1 MMGRMICKYLVEA
14 AALECG
20 VSVAEIVGR
29 NRRAKSVYPRRLIY
43 FATPEIGISISEM
56 ARYLDRDHSTISKTI
71 HLKRITEAERRK
83 IEAIKLTAQML
94 ANQHQRRLKD
104 AFSMGVAA

>member
-1 MMGRMICKYLVEA
+1 MGRMICKYLVEA

-20 VSVAEIVGR
+20 VPVEEIVGR
-29 NRRAKSVYPRRLIY
+29 NRRARSVYPRRLIY
-43 FATPEIGISISEM
+43 FATPEVGISLNEM
-56 ARYLDRDHSTISKTI
+56 ARYLDRDHSTLSKTI
-71 HLKRITEAERRK
+71 HLKRLTDAERQK

-94 ANQHQRRLKD
+94 ACEYQRRLKN

>member
-1 MMGRMICKYLVEA
+1 MGRMLCRYLVEA

-20 VSVAEIVGR
+20 VPVEEITGR

-43 FATPEIGISISEM
+43 FATPEVGISLNEM
-56 ARYLDRDHSTISKTI
+56 ARYLGRDHSTLSKTI
-71 HLKRITEAERRK
+71 SLKRMTDTERRQ

-94 ANQHQRRLKD
+94 ACEYQRRLKD
-104 AFSMGVAA
+104 ALSMGVAA

>member
-1 MMGRMICKYLVEA
+1 MGRMLCRYLVEA

-29 NRRAKSVYPRRLIY
+29 NRRAKSVYPRLLIY
-43 FATPEIGISISEM
+43 FATPEMGLCASEM
-56 ARYLDRDHSTISKTI
+56 ARYLGRDPSTIAQTI
-71 HLKRITEAERRK
+71 RRK
-83 IEAIKLTAQML
+83 RLSPEQRRQIEAIKLTAQML
-94 ANQHQRRLKD
+94 ANQYQRRLKD